1 MPQGQESS
9 PAQSLALCL
18 SLFRFSIITAVKGP
32 EEGIQSALAR
42 RAKIF

>member
-18 SLFRFSIITAVKGP
+18 GLFRFSVILAIKGP
-32 EEGIQSALAR
+32 KVGIQSALAR